1 MIVISGRMR
10 FDPAHRERALAE
22 IAPVVAA
29 TADEE
34 GNVHYRYYADLED
47 PNVFLLFEEWRDDE
61 ALQAHFSQPYVLSF
75 LDKLPS
81 LGMVEASVHRYDVS
95 TKSLMG

>member
-10 FDPAHRERALAE
+10 FDPAHRDHALAE

-29 TADEE
+29 TATEE

-47 PNVFLLFEEWRDDE
+47 PNVLLLFEEWRDDE
-61 ALQAHFSQPYVLSF
+61 ALQAHFAQPYVLSF
-75 LDKLPS
+75 LEQLPT

>member
-10 FDPAHRERALAE
+10 FDPAQRAHALAE

-29 TADEE
+29 TAAEE
-34 GNVHYRYYADLED
+34 GNIHYRYYADLED
-47 PNVFLLFEEWRDDE
+47 PNVLLLFEEWRDDE

-75 LDKLPS
+75 LEKLPT

-95 TKSLMG
+95 SKSLMG

>member
-10 FDPAHRERALAE
+10 FDPTHRERALAE

-29 TADEE
+29 TATED

-47 PNVFLLFEEWRDDE
+47 SNVLLLFEEWRDDE

-75 LDKLPS
+75 LEKLPT

-95 TKSLMG
+95 SKSLMG

>member
-34 GNVHYRYYADLED
+34 GNVHYRYYADLKD